1 MNMDR
6 VLKISKWLIAALL
19 AAVVLHYAGRV
30 LILDSFIVSGESME
44 PVMHSGQKVYVNKML
59 LGPRIYTDFDFTCPK
74 LHSFRIKG
82 FGKLRPGDVA
92 VFNYPYAR
100 SLDTISFRIN
110 YVYVKRCIGAPGDS
124 VSIVDGYWHNSR
136 IHGLIGSEQ
145 YQTVLS
151 ETPDSLLVLRGV
163 AVNAFEP
170 DEARGWTVRDFGP
183 CHVPAKGD
191 RIDITEENFR
201 LYRRLILHETG
212 CLPYAVDGRVFLDG
226 KPLESYVFRENY
238 YFFGGDNVL
247 NSRDSRYF
255 GLVPEEY
262 VVGVVAGMGRR
273 EKNPKFRTNKF
284 SGLY

>member
-1 MNMDR
+1 MDR
-6 VLKISKWLIAALL
+6 VMKISKWLIVAVI

-44 PVMHSGQKVYVNKML
+44 PVMHSGEKVYVNKMV
-59 LGPRIYTDFDFTCPK
+59 LGPRIYTDFDFTSPK

-100 SLDTISFRIN
+100 NLDTISFRIN

-136 IHGLIGSEQ
+136 THGLIGSEREQ
-145 YQTVLS
+145 AVLS

-163 AVNAFEP
+163 AVNAFDP
-170 DEARGWTVRDFGP
+170 DETMGWTIRNFGP
-183 CHVPAKGD
+183 CYVPAKGD
-191 RIDITEENFR
+191 RIDITDETCR

-212 CLPYAVDGRVFLDG
+212 SLPYAGDGCVFLDG
-226 KPLESYVFRENY
+226 KLLESYVFRENY

-262 VVGVVAGMGRR
+262 VIGAVAGPGHRKKSTEYR
-273 EKNPKFRTNKF
+273 ANKF
-284 SGLY
+284 PGLY